1 MKNQEN
7 QNQGILVP
15 KLKSDIEA
23 YVAAHSEEQRDLLRT
38 LGRIPAPSHQEDQ
51 RAEFVRDWLLR
62 QGAEE
67 VEIDRAKN
75 VICKIG
81 CEEEKELIIFAAH
94 TDIVFPDLEPL
105 PMEERDGRLYAPGI
119 GDDTSN
125 LVNLLM
131 SAKYLLEHKSR
142 LCYGLLLVANAC
154 EEGLGNLDGTKE
166 LFSVYGDR
174 IKAFYSFDGYL
185 DGCCDTAVGSYRYQ
199 ITCKTVG
206 GHSYGDYG
214 RPNAIEILCRL
225 VAELYEITPPSETR
239 TTYNVGRI
247 EGGTTV
253 NSIAQQ
259 ASMLYEFRSSSQ
271 ACLEEMER
279 KFRQVLEHH
288 QNRGGEL
295 TVELLG
301 VRPGNG
307 DLDMAAMEEFTK
319 RNLSVI
325 QEFYEGEVKV
335 AAGST
340 DSNIPLSKGILAN
353 TTGTVV
359 GGLAHTREEWIEL
372 DSLEVGWKVAL
383 GLILQYAEQ

>member
-1 MKNQEN
+1 MDQSMV
-7 QNQGILVP
+7 NQGSIDRER
-15 KLKSDIEA
+15 KSEIEA
-23 YVAAHSEEQRDLLRT
+23 YVSAHTEEQKDLLRT
-38 LGRIPAPSHQEDQ
+38 LGKIPAPSHQEDQ

-62 QGAEE
+62 QGAKE

-81 CEEEKELIIFAAH
+81 CEEQRDLVVFTAH

-119 GDDTSN
+119 GDDTAN

-131 SAKYLLEHKSR
+131 SAKYLLEHKIKLR
-142 LCYGLLLVANAC
+142 YGLLIVANAC

-166 LFSVYGDR
+166 LFAVYGER

-185 DGCCDTAVGSYRYQ
+185 AGCCNVGVGSYRYQ
-199 ITCKTVG
+199 ITCRTVG

-214 RPNAIEILCRL
+214 RASAIEILCRL
-225 VAELYEITPPSETR
+225 VAELYEITPPDEAK

-271 ACLEEMER
+271 ACLEDMEQ
-279 KFRQVLEHH
+279 KFRKVLERH

-307 DLDMAAMEEFTK
+307 ELDEAALEEFT
-319 RNLSVI
+319 RQTIAVI
-325 QEFYEGEVKV
+325 QEFYKGEVV
-335 AAGST
+335 VDAGST

-353 TTGTVV
+353 TTGTVA

-383 GLILQYAEQ
+383 GLILQYELF